1 MLYLR
6 KKSIFMQRTFKSKIG
21 ILTHILLLIT
31 IILLFYSM
39 WIKSIIFLVITLII
53 NVLFVPSFIHTE
65 YIFNNNMLYIKS
77 GYLPVIKIKLDII
90 SEIISHPKKNSL
102 FTTNPTKRYA
112 LSSDQIILY
121 CKDNRRIAMIKK
133 GLSVKQSNAI
143 PT

>member
-65 YIFNNNMLYIKS
+65 YIFNNNMLYIQ
-77 GYLPVIKIKLDII
+77 PFFIKLIVSFI
-90 SEIISHPKKNSL
+90 FINN
-102 FTTNPTKRYA
+102 FAT
-112 LSSDQIILY
+112 
-121 CKDNRRIAMIKK
+121 C
-133 GLSVKQSNAI
+133 
-143 PT
+143 